1 VKVVFESIR
10 RLILGG
16 IPSSERPIASV
27 MFILIINQTHLCLQN
42 KFWSII
48 WGNTLN
54 IDLFAAF

>member
-1 VKVVFESIR
+1 MKVVFESIR

-27 MFILIINQTHLCLQN
+27 MFILHKLDPLMSLN